1 MLRPLGARKIRE
13 REKEK
18 TKRKRKRKTGL
29 WVGLIKESQVKEEAT
44 DKGRDRCD

>member
-1 MLRPLGARKIRE
+1 VLRPLGARKIRE

-18 TKRKRKRKTGL
+18 TKTGL

>member
-1 MLRPLGARKIRE
+1 VLRPLGARKIRE

-18 TKRKRKRKTGL
+18 TKRKRKTGL

>member
-18 TKRKRKRKTGL
+18 TKRKTGL